1 MSDGRR
7 LFRSAAARRRTVLV
21 GLGLV
26 AGVAL
31 VSWAVL
37 ARASFLLD
45 PAWIRG
51 RVVAAGPLAPV
62 VFVLVQTVQVV
73 VAPVPGQV
81 LAGVGGYLFG
91 GVAGALYSMT
101 GVLLGSLIAFELARH
116 YGRPLVER
124 VLDPDALARADGF
137 VAAHGRVGLFVAFL
151 LPTFP
156 DDLLCFLAGVSE
168 VRLRDLLVL
177 VLVGRAPSFVLAA
190 YAGQGAAAGR
200 YWLVVAV
207 LAVLAV
213 VTVVVGRYRDGPSG
227 AAGR

>member
-7 LFRSAAARRRTVLV
+7 LFRSAAARRQTVLV

-26 AGVAL
+26 VGLAL

-37 ARASFLLD
+37 AHAPFLLD
-45 PAWIRG
+45 LAWIRG

-62 VFVLVQTVQVV
+62 VFVLVQTLQVV

-101 GVLLGSLIAFELARH
+101 GVLLGSLIAFELARR
-116 YGRPLVER
+116 YGRPFVER
-124 VLDPDALARADGF
+124 VVDPDTLARVDGF
-137 VAAHGRVGLFVAFL
+137 AAAHGRVGLFLAFL

-200 YWLVVAV
+200 YWLAVAV

-213 VTVVVGRYRDGPSG
+213 VTVIVGRYRDGLSG